1 MPTRFCPGRKNGQN
15 TNTMKY
21 INIKIEKNQMY
32 ETTKKKKKMV
42 EPGTEK
48 YQQEKGGK
56 KFKRK
61 DCGKMEETGG
71 SSSISLYEIE
81 LMP

>member
-32 ETTKKKKKMV
+32 ETTKKKKWLNQVLKNIS
-42 EPGTEK
+42 
-48 YQQEKGGK
+48 
-56 KFKRK
+56 KRK
-61 DCGKMEETGG
+61 VARSSKGKTVARWKRLEALRPSACMK
-71 SSSISLYEIE
+71 
-81 LMP
+81 